1 MSDEVPKIPSIEE
14 RLAAVMA
21 TEAKSDAAEKLEE
34 QERTL
39 AYYELKQ
46 RLSSELGK
54 LGRDFQILSTV
65 EGLVAVKRVDA
76 IHVKQYDDAAARCR
90 ADGKAVTTAVLLSFA
105 LPGVVVP
112 DASTFRQ
119 WVLGTKDR
127 PGADGIATLAAN
139 AIQRLHGVL
148 EVEVHGKP

>member
-1 MSDEVPKIPSIEE
+1 MSAETPSIEE

-21 TEAKSDAAEKLEE
+21 AEAKSDAAEKSEE

-46 RLSSELGK
+46 RLSWELGK
-54 LGRDFQILSTV
+54 MGRDFHIFNTV

-76 IHVKQYDDAAARCR
+76 IHVKQYDDATVKCR
-90 ADGKAVTTAVLLSFA
+90 ADGKAVSTAILLAFST
-105 LPGVVVP
+105 PGVIVP
-112 DASTFRQ
+112 EPATYRT

-127 PGADGIATLAAN
+127 PGADGIAVLAAN
-139 AIQRLHGVL
+139 AIQRLHGAV
-148 EVEVHGKP
+148 EVEVHGKQ